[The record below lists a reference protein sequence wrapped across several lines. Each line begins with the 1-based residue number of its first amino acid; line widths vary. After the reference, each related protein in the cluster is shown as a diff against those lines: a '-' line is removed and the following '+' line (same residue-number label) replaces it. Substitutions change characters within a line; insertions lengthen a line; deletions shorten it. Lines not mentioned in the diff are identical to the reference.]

1 MKYNNLL
8 GKNIQHLREIHGDTL
23 DELGAAIGFAK
34 STIKGYENGSRKPDL
49 DTLKAIANY
58 YGKTVDELMYT
69 DLTSLEKIN
78 VQQFSLSSTIE
89 TFKKIMPLFSS
100 EEAMNNASFKKGYDL
115 SQRILNAFASGET
128 LRGTIIT
135 DVTELFLQSI
145 EETEAPEAVANLVW
159 IVFVWW
165 SQTFDVNEM
174 LALQNKLL
182 LKRIDMMELSRA
194 IKKVSPEV
202 ESKRQEFIS
211 DMDELLCESIK
222 ALKSDEKWSD
232 LGDYY
237 LALRYTNGLVNTD
250 LSAEMNVTMGIQL
263 MIAYAQLDNKYAKVF
278 LQCCQ

>member
-1 MKYNNLL
+1 MKDNNLL

-34 STIKGYENGSRKPDL
+34 STIKGYENGSRKPDP
-49 DTLKAIANY
+49 DTLKALANY

-69 DLTSLEKIN
+69 DLISLKKIN

-100 EEAMNNASFKKGYDL
+100 EESMNNASFKKGSDL
-115 SQRILNAFASGET
+115 SRRILDAFASGDT

-159 IVFVWW
+159 SIFVWW

-182 LKRIDMMELSRA
+182 SKRMDMLELSRA

-202 ESKRQEFIS
+202 ESKRQGFIS

-237 LALRYTNGLVNTD
+237 LALRYTNGLVDTD

>member
-1 MKYNNLL
+1 MKDNNLL
-8 GKNIQHLREIHGDTL
+8 GKNIQRLRKIHGDTL

-34 STIKGYENGSRKPDL
+34 STIKGYENGGRNPDL

-58 YGKTVDELMYT
+58 YGKTVDELLYT

-78 VQQFSLSSTIE
+78 IQQISSSSTIE
-89 TFKKIMPLFSS
+89 TFKKIMPIVSS
-100 EEAMNNASFKKGYDL
+100 EGAMNNASFKKGYDL
-115 SQRILNAFASGET
+115 CQRILNAFASGEA

-135 DVTELFLQSI
+135 DVTKLFVQSI

-159 IVFVWW
+159 IIFVWW
-165 SQTFDVNEM
+165 SQIFDVTEM

-182 LKRIDMMELSRA
+182 SKRIDMLKLSRA

-202 ESKRQEFIS
+202 ESKRQGFIS

-250 LSAEMNVTMGIQL
+250 LSAEMNVTIGIQL
-263 MIAYAQLDNKYAKVF
+263 MIAYAQLDNNYAKAF
-278 LQCCQ
+278 IQYCR

>member
-1 MKYNNLL
+1 MKDNNLL

-34 STIKGYENGSRKPDL
+34 STIKGYENGSRKPDP
-49 DTLKAIANY
+49 DTLKALANY

-69 DLTSLEKIN
+69 DLISLKKIN

-100 EEAMNNASFKKGYDL
+100 EEAMNNASFKKGSDL
-115 SQRILNAFASGET
+115 SRRILDAFASGDT

-159 IVFVWW
+159 SIFVWW

-182 LKRIDMMELSRA
+182 SKRMDMLELSRA

-202 ESKRQEFIS
+202 ESKRQGFIS

-237 LALRYTNGLVNTD
+237 LALRYTNGLVDTD